1 VQSVV
6 ERLLRAG
13 NSQWTC
19 RSRSAGGPTAGTDTR
34 AGLTMLPNA
43 GESAARIDTGMAIA
57 KLSSDSPLSSNT
69 LCSAPE
75 TVTSSASFTV
85 APWL

>member
-1 VQSVV
+1 
-6 ERLLRAG
+6 
-13 NSQWTC
+13 
-19 RSRSAGGPTAGTDTR
+19 
-34 AGLTMLPNA
+34 MLPNA

-69 LCSAPE
+69 LCSALE